1 MKEEREERED
11 RPERQPPVAQGE
23 VIEVEII
30 STGKQGD
37 GIGKFEGY
45 VIIVAGAKPG
55 EKVEVEITKV
65 MPRQAF
71 GEIVKRQEE

>member
-1 MKEEREERED
+1 MKEEREEREE
-11 RPERQPPVAQGE
+11 RPQRQPPVEQGE

-71 GEIVKRQEE
+71 GEIVKRKDV